1 MDKIFTEKKISTGA
15 GQLRDAVRV
24 HEMHIGD
31 DKFIIVKQT
40 LDIYGQPLTEEIE
53 TSTDLDIESFVAEWE
68 YFQQMKNFV

>member
-1 MDKIFTEKKISTGA
+1 
-15 GQLRDAVRV
+15 
-24 HEMHIGD
+24 MHISQQIED